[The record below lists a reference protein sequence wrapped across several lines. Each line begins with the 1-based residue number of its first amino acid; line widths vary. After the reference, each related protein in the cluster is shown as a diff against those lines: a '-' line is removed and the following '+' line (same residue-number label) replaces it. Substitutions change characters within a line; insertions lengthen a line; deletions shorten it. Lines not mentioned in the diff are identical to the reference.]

1 MAALKSESGFIVE
14 ENVRLSRSCLW
25 NLLRGFYEKEGV
37 AAWSEGT
44 IPWRIT
50 NNAFIA
56 AAYAR
61 VVHAYLGDLADRGP
75 AAGYDPARPVHVLE
89 LGAGTGRFGFL
100 FIRTLLSLLGPLR
113 KGAPKV
119 RYVLTDVAEKN
130 MKFWSH
136 HPKLAPLVAAGVL
149 DFAIFDAGVDGSI
162 TLRLSGET
170 LSAGTAGNPLVAIAN
185 YVFDSLPQ
193 DVFRTVGGALL
204 EDRVTLISPREEND
218 PGDVSIIER
227 VDLRYLAVPAD
238 NAPYE
243 EAAWNKVLGS
253 SARRNADALVL
264 FPVGTLVCLRTLS
277 RIGGGRMLLLAS
289 DVDSGF
295 DGESPGPT
303 GPVPKRYGGSFFL
316 PVDFHG
322 LGDYAASSGG
332 FALHAPAR
340 PMNMQTAA
348 FVYGGSKEAFG
359 GTCGSFAREI
369 AEFGPAAYH
378 VLDEALRK
386 SGEQPEFPTALAFLQ
401 LSRFEPW
408 MFFRLSGSFLAGCG
422 EAHPTLRIALAEAL
436 ERTAGNDYPVGDGM
450 DVPFEIGR
458 IFWRMGMAE
467 EALRFYN
474 ASLKIHGEHPV
485 THYNIGLC
493 HHRRGNLDDADASF
507 ARCLSM
513 DPEYAP
519 AREWKERVES
529 DLKKEVAPPGG
540 AC

>member
-1 MAALKSESGFIVE
+1 MKSKSGFIVE

-25 NLLRGFYEKEGV
+25 NLLRGFYENEGI
-37 AAWSEGT
+37 AAWSGGT

-61 VVHAYLGDLADRGP
+61 VVHAYLGDLVDRGP
-75 AAGYDPARPVHVLE
+75 AAGYDPARPVHILE
-89 LGAGTGRFGFL
+89 LGAGAGRFGFL
-100 FIRTLLSLLGPLR
+100 FMRTLLSLLGPLR

-119 RYVLTDVAEKN
+119 RYVLTDVAGKN
-130 MKFWSH
+130 IEFWSN

-149 DFAIFDAGVDGSI
+149 DFANFDAGVDGSV

-170 LSAGTAGNPLVAIAN
+170 LSAGTAGNPLVAVAN

-193 DVFRTVGGALL
+193 DVFRTVGGTLL
-204 EDRVTLISPREEND
+204 EDRVTLISSREEND
-218 PGDVSIIER
+218 PGDVSILER
-227 VDLRYLAVPAD
+227 VDFRYSTVPAD
-238 NAPYE
+238 GAPYE
-243 EAAWNKVLGS
+243 EAAWNEILGS
-253 SARRNADALVL
+253 SAGRNDDALVR
-264 FPVGTLVCLRTLS
+264 FPVGTLACFRTLS

-289 DVDSGF
+289 DVESGF
-295 DGESPGPT
+295 DAESPGLA

-316 PVDFHG
+316 PVDFNG
-322 LGDYAASSGG
+322 LGLYAAGSGG

-340 PMNMQTAA
+340 HVNMRTSA
-348 FVYGGSKEAFG
+348 FVYGGSKEAFR

-369 AEFGPAAYH
+369 AEFGPAEYH

-386 SGEQPEFPTALAFLQ
+386 GGEQPELPTALAFLQ
-401 LSRFEPW
+401 LSCFEPW
-408 MFFRLSGSFLAGCG
+408 TFFRLSGSFLAGCG
-422 EAHPTLRIALAEAL
+422 EALPTLRISLAEAL

-458 IFWRMGMAE
+458 VFWRMGMSE
-467 EALRFYN
+467 EALRFYIS
-474 ASLKIHGEHPV
+474 SLDLHGEHPV

-493 HHRRGNLDDADASF
+493 HHRRGNLDEAVASF

-529 DLKKEVAPPGG
+529 DLKKEDAPPGG
-540 AC
+540 AY

>member
-119 RYVLTDVAEKN
+119 RYVLTDIAEKN

-227 VDLRYLAVPAD
+227 VDLRYLTVPAD
-238 NAPYE
+238 DVTTAGERLGETLQTLLERFGVTGRIVPVSE
-243 EAAWNKVLGS
+243 E
-253 SARRNADALVL
+253 
-264 FPVGTLVCLRTLS
+264 
-277 RIGGGRMLLLAS
+277 
-289 DVDSGF
+289 
-295 DGESPGPT
+295 
-303 GPVPKRYGGSFFL
+303 
-316 PVDFHG
+316 
-322 LGDYAASSGG
+322 
-332 FALHAPAR
+332 
-340 PMNMQTAA
+340 
-348 FVYGGSKEAFG
+348 
-359 GTCGSFAREI
+359 FARSYRRVIE
-369 AEFGPAAYH
+369 
-378 VLDEALRK
+378 LR
-386 SGEQPEFPTALAFLQ
+386 
-401 LSRFEPW
+401 
-408 MFFRLSGSFLAGCG
+408 
-422 EAHPTLRIALAEAL
+422 HRI
-436 ERTAGNDYPVGDGM
+436 ER
-450 DVPFEIGR
+450 
-458 IFWRMGMAE
+458 
-467 EALRFYN
+467 
-474 ASLKIHGEHPV
+474 SLP
-485 THYNIGLC
+485 C
-493 HHRRGNLDDADASF
+493 
-507 ARCLSM
+507 
-513 DPEYAP
+513 
-519 AREWKERVES
+519 
-529 DLKKEVAPPGG
+529 
-540 AC
+540 